1 MVLKFILNIFRM
13 AILFYEI
20 ALIIYLLHPFF
31 TKVKSVFYQTLER
44 ICEPTLIPIR
54 RVLTR
59 YVPRKWLK
67 IDWSPVVAVLLCGVL
82 RLVVNL
88 LAFFL

>member
-1 MVLKFILNIFRM
+1 MALKFILNILRT
-13 AILFYEI
+13 AILLYEI
-20 ALIIYLLHPFF
+20 AFMIYMLYPFF

-44 ICEPTLIPIR
+44 ICEPALVPIR
-54 RVLTR
+54 RLITR

-67 IDWSPVVAVLLCGVL
+67 VDWSALVAVFLCGIV
-82 RLVVNL
+82 RLIINL